1 MKFHVKPKVVFHYV
15 SRETSIQALLC
26 TLRTKSRLTHRIF
39 TEIINLTLRAD
50 HNVTG
55 ILSTLTRRMAEA
67 ELDIGSIRPNH
78 LKYELSLSS
87 KNDQLILNTNMHRCS
102 QEQNYPRHPIS

>member
-1 MKFHVKPKVVFHYV
+1 MFHVKPVFKLYFVLENKISLNSTYLYLDHQ
-15 SRETSIQALLC
+15 SNIAC
-26 TLRTKSRLTHRIF
+26 GP
-39 TEIINLTLRAD
+39 

-55 ILSTLTRRMAEA
+55 ILSTLTRRMAKD

-87 KNDQLILNTNMHRCS
+87 ENDQLILSTNMHRCS
-102 QEQNYPRHPIS
+102 KNRIIPGIPYHDEK